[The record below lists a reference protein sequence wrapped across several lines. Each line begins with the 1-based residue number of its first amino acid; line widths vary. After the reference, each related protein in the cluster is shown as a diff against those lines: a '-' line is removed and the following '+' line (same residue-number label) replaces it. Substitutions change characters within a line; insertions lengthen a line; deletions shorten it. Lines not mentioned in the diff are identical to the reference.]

1 MPAIGKYDTFGLVIE
16 SSAIGREEMRA
27 GSRIQDGPG
36 KRGDPPVSSVG
47 RAGRP
52 RDPEADRAIIAA
64 TLEIIAE
71 QGYEGV
77 RVADVAERAGVAK
90 ATMYRRWASKT
101 DLVVAALQTAPPLDP
116 VDTGSLPRDITKLLS
131 QFVGVTQSAPVA
143 GLLAALAAERQRDPR
158 LARVLDPFV
167 AERMRP
173 FTQAFQRAVARGEVA
188 PDTDLGLAT
197 TMLGGAVVMRLFFGG
212 ATDPAT
218 IERLTKLVLRAVA
231 SE

>member
-1 MPAIGKYDTFGLVIE
+1 V
-16 SSAIGREEMRA
+16 SSA
-27 GSRIQDGPG
+27 
-36 KRGDPPVSSVG
+36 G

-116 VDTGSLPRDITKLLS
+116 VDTGSLQSDVTDLLG
-131 QFVGVTQSAPVA
+131 QFLSSTDSAPVT

-158 LARVLDPFV
+158 LARILDPFV

-173 FTQAFQRAVARGEVA
+173 LTQAFQRAVARGEVA
-188 PDTDLGLAT
+188 PDADLGLAT
-197 TMLGGAVVMRLFFGG
+197 TMLGGAVILRLFYGG
-212 ATDPAT
+212 ATDPAA
-218 IERLTKLVLRAVA
+218 IGRLTQMVLRAVA
-231 SE
+231 PE